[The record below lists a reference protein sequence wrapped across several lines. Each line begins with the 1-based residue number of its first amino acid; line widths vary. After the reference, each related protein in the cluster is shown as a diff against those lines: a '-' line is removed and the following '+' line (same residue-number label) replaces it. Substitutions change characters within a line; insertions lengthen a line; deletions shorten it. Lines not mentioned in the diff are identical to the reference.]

1 MKDNIIENKVAFS
14 KNDFIEL
21 FLYNLIIKGINKI
34 DIHKLKYDLAEFY
47 KNEYYKELFADFYLV
62 EQDEKCFIELND
74 CIEYAS
80 LNIYLINPIN
90 DTHERLIFLEDLNR
104 VYDKELQDKMSSL
117 VDEYLLKL
125 RKNIYSI
132 KKLCK

>member
-1 MKDNIIENKVAFS
+1 MKDNIIKNKVEFT

-34 DIHKLKYDLAEFY
+34 DIYKLKYDLAEFY
-47 KNEYYKELFADFYLV
+47 KNDYYKELFADFYLI
-62 EQDEKCFIELND
+62 EQDGKCFIELND

-90 DTHERLIFLEDLNR
+90 DTHERLIFLEDLKGI
-104 VYDKELQDKMSSL
+104 YDKELQDKMSSL

-125 RKNIYSI
+125 RKNLGLV
-132 KKLCK
+132 KKLSK

>member
-62 EQDEKCFIELND
+62 EQDGKCFIELND

>member
-1 MKDNIIENKVAFS
+1 MKDNIIKNKVEFT
-14 KNDFIEL
+14 KNNFIEL

-34 DIHKLKYDLAEFY
+34 DIHKLKYDLVEFY

-90 DTHERLIFLEDLNR
+90 DTHERLIFLEDLKGIYNI
-104 VYDKELQDKMSSL
+104 ELQDKMSSL

-125 RKNIYSI
+125 RKNLGLV
-132 KKLCK
+132 KKLIN